1 MFCSEQVSGSM
12 KTFRIAGAVGIAAL
26 VVALGVGASPAAALA
41 KKHKAA
47 ADDGVAGTGV
57 VDSAAAPAAACGTT
71 FSTCCTITA
80 SGVYTLSAS
89 FTANSGTGT
98 CVAIGNAGG
107 SITNV
112 VVNLAGFTITQATA
126 NNGKGTGIG
135 ITGASGFNADSQNVY
150 LEGLNGGVSAF
161 ATGVS
166 VSSSSGTFGTNYVTV
181 EGVNAGDNGTG
192 FTETGNNASLSDIS
206 ASSNKVGVEVT
217 ACDNCSVNFAD
228 LESNSQYGIWL
239 NDSDMVAVNSI
250 FTTSNGVAGIY
261 DGCNATTPGTTCS
274 SDTGDNNQIF
284 NSISENNPNTTTGLG
299 IYVDNGETNTSVSNN
314 DASGNKFDGF
324 DKNTT
329 CGSNH
334 WFGNVFTT
342 ASPSCV
348 H

>member
-1 MFCSEQVSGSM
+1 MICSERVSRVAKAS
-12 KTFRIAGAVGIAAL
+12 RISAAAGIAAIVL
-26 VVALGVGASPAAALA
+26 AFAIGATPTAALA
-41 KKHKAA
+41 KKHKTATEGAA
-47 ADDGVAGTGV
+47 SGA
-57 VDSAAAPAAACGTT
+57 VDAAAAPAAACGAT
-71 FSTCCTITA
+71 FATCCTITA
-80 SGVYTLSAS
+80 SGTYTMSAS

-112 VVNLAGFTITQATA
+112 VVNLDGFTITQATA
-126 NNGKGTGIG
+126 NKGTGTGIG
-135 ITGASGFNADSQNVY
+135 ITGASGFNSDSQGVF
-150 LEGLNGGVSAF
+150 LEGLNGSVGGF

-181 EGVNAGDNGTG
+181 ESVNAGSNGTG
-192 FTETGNNASLSDIS
+192 FSMTGNNASISNIS

-217 ACDNCSVNFAD
+217 DCDNCSVNFAD
-228 LESNSQYGIWL
+228 LESNTQYGMWL
-239 NDSDMVAVNSI
+239 TDSDMSTVNSI
-250 FTTSNGVAGIY
+250 FTTANGVAGIY

-284 NSISENNPNTTTGLG
+284 NSISEDNPNTTTGLG
-299 IYVDNGETNTSVSNN
+299 IYVDNGETNTSVSDN
-314 DASGNKFDGF
+314 DASGDKFDGF
-324 DKNTT
+324 DKNTN

-334 WFGNVFTT
+334 WFGNTFTT

>member
-47 ADDGVAGTGV
+47 ADDRVAGTGV
-57 VDSAAAPAAACGTT
+57 VDSAAAPDAACGTT

-135 ITGASGFNADSQNVY
+135 ITGASGFNTDSQNVY
-150 LEGLNGGVSAF
+150 LEGLNGGVSGF

-166 VSSSSGTFGTNYVTV
+166 VSLVVRNLRNQLCNCRRRQRGRQRHRVHGNRKQRIAFRHKCVV
-181 EGVNAGDNGTG
+181 EQGRG
-192 FTETGNNASLSDIS
+192 
-206 ASSNKVGVEVT
+206 
-217 ACDNCSVNFAD
+217 
-228 LESNSQYGIWL
+228 
-239 NDSDMVAVNSI
+239 
-250 FTTSNGVAGIY
+250 
-261 DGCNATTPGTTCS
+261 
-274 SDTGDNNQIF
+274 
-284 NSISENNPNTTTGLG
+284 
-299 IYVDNGETNTSVSNN
+299 
-314 DASGNKFDGF
+314 
-324 DKNTT
+324 
-329 CGSNH
+329 GSNRMRQLQRQLR
-334 WFGNVFTT
+334 G
-342 ASPSCV
+342 PREQ
-348 H
+348 